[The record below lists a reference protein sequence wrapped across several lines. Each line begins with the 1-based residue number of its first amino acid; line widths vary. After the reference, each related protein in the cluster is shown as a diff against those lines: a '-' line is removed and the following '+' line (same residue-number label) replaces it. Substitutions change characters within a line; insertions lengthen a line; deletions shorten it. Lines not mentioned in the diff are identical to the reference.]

1 MVAAFPCVKN
11 RLRSFLR
18 CRYQAKT
25 IFYRALQDNPSAK
38 VLGLDLLHYQASG
51 GASGTDIKALQAE
64 IQDIFAE
71 KEVRIRLPMEELEVL
86 LEAEEDLVENS

>member
-1 MVAAFPCVKN
+1 M
-11 RLRSFLR
+11 R

-38 VLGLDLLHYQASG
+38 VLGLDLLHYQERS
-51 GASGTDIKALQAE
+51 STSSSSPDSEALQAE

-71 KEVRIRLPMEELEVL
+71 KEVRIRLPMEELQVL
-86 LEAEEDLVENS
+86 LEAEQDQEEEDQD

>member
-1 MVAAFPCVKN
+1 M
-11 RLRSFLR
+11 R

-38 VLGLDLLHYQASG
+38 VLGLDLLHYQERSSG
-51 GASGTDIKALQAE
+51 GADALQAE

-71 KEVRIRLPMEELEVL
+71 KEVRIRLPMEELQVL
-86 LEAEEDLVENS
+86 LEAEQDLQEEDVWTVYLNYYVI